1 MKVHPS
7 KVYPQGRSQM
17 ALLILFCL
25 VFFFLNLGQWD
36 LWNPDE
42 PRYAHVAREMMQRG
56 DWILMHFNG
65 RTYDDKPPF
74 FFWMIALGSFLFGGI
89 NSFTARFP
97 SAFFGTLTVLLTYL
111 LGKRLYSRRTGLLG
125 AFVLA
130 TSGEF
135 FYLATRAN
143 IDATLTFFTT
153 AALFCFATWDKSRET
168 VPDKPSRFGPLS
180 IYGFYVGMALA
191 TVTKGP
197 VGIAVP
203 LLVVLAYLFAKRD
216 WKAFK
221 EMKLPW
227 GMMLTVGLVLCWY
240 LPAVKR
246 GGDAYLEATL
256 FKQTIDRYSK
266 GWSHVKPF
274 YYYLINFPVE
284 FLPWTVFLP
293 SAIAYGFWKERRR
306 GWQMPFFFLLTWF
319 TAIFI
324 LFSISKGKR
333 GLYLLPLYPASSL
346 MIGALFENWIS
357 GQMERFSNEW
367 VRIPV
372 FVLGG
377 VMAAGGPLALWIVW
391 KKFPAFFG
399 WSLPLAVLL
408 TMAGLGL
415 FFFNGAHKRG
425 TVFMFIIM
433 VVALGFFYTQRVVFP
448 LVNPLKSAR
457 FLCEEITSRIKP
469 GEPLAIY
476 GGFGTGP
483 YNYYTGI
490 VPILELEKKEAL
502 SRFLQTPK
510 RAFCLMR
517 YRDYVSWISKE
528 GREEVVF
535 IARRQIG
542 DDDIVLV
549 SNR

>member
-1 MKVHPS
+1 MKGRFS
-7 KVYPQGRSQM
+7 KTYPQPWSQVI
-17 ALLILFCL
+17 LLVLFCG
-25 VFFFLNLGQWD
+25 VFFFINLNQWD

-42 PRYAHVAREMMQRG
+42 PRYAHVAREMVDRG
-56 DWILMHFNG
+56 DWILLHFNG

-74 FFWMIALGSFLFGGI
+74 FFWMIALGSFLLGGF
-89 NSFTARFP
+89 NAFAARFP

-111 LGKRLYSRRTGLLG
+111 LGKRLYSHRTGFLG
-125 AFVLA
+125 ALVLA

-153 AALFCFATWDKSRET
+153 AALFSFAIWDRSREDEKT
-168 VPDKPSRFGPLS
+168 RKSPLHALS

-197 VGIAVP
+197 VGMAVP
-203 LLVVLAYLFAKRD
+203 LIVVLAYLFAKKD

-221 EMKLPW
+221 EMKLHW

-246 GGDAYLEATL
+246 GGEAYLQATL
-256 FKQTIDRYSK
+256 FKQTIDRYAK

-284 FLPWTVFLP
+284 FLPWSLFLP
-293 SAIAYGFWKERRR
+293 SALAYGFLKERYERR
-306 GWQMPFFFLLTWF
+306 KPFFFLLTWF
-319 TAIFI
+319 VAIFV
-324 LFSISKGKR
+324 LFSLSKGKR
-333 GLYLLPLYPASSL
+333 GLYLLPLYPASAL
-346 MIGALFENWIS
+346 MVGAFFEDWIVRQTE
-357 GQMERFSNEW
+357 GLSNEW
-367 VRIPV
+367 GRIPL
-372 FVLGG
+372 FVL
-377 VMAAGGPLALWIVW
+377 AGLMVAGAPLALWVVW
-391 KKFPAFFG
+391 RKFPAFLG
-399 WSLPLAVLL
+399 WSIPMAVLL
-408 TMAGLGL
+408 AMGGAGLL
-415 FFFNGAHKRG
+415 FLGWANKRG
-425 TVFMFIIM
+425 SIFLLIVMT
-433 VVALGFFYTQRVVFP
+433 VALGFFYTQRAIFP
-448 LVNPLKSAR
+448 LINPLKSAR
-457 FLCEEITSRIKP
+457 FISQEITSRIQP

-502 SRFLQTPK
+502 SRFLQSPQ
-510 RAFCLMR
+510 RVFCLMK
-517 YRDYVSWISKE
+517 YRDYVSWISAE
-528 GREEVVF
+528 GREKVVF
-535 IARRQIG
+535 VARRQVG